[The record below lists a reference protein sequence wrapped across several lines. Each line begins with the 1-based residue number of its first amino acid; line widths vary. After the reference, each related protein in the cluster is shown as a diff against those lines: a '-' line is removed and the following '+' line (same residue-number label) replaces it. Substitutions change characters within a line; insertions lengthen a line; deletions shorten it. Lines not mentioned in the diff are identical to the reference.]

1 MDSDCNFKTDHF
13 PLLFILKNI
22 IISNPNDKIMQI
34 YFQWRIMS
42 LAEFGFVSLT
52 PGHSARHDYS
62 DSNREANYKSDKQRQ
77 KEEKERKERE
87 AQEEAARIAAEEK
100 RKQEAAEAKR

>member
-1 MDSDCNFKTDHF
+1 
-13 PLLFILKNI
+13 
-22 IISNPNDKIMQI
+22 
-34 YFQWRIMS
+34 MS

-100 RKQEAAEAKR
+100 KKAEEEEAARIAEEERKKVLFVIFEILLRP